1 MSELTPQPISSFP
14 EITDINN
21 FNNDS
26 LITLLNAN
34 ASTPETKNANLK
46 FKNLYS
52 LIQNNLFPIS
62 DSEIQTGITPANI
75 NTNQLASIASITVNQ
90 YGRVVQ
96 IAGSPVAGTTPQA
109 GIETGS
115 FSSTITVP
123 SFQASSAPFFGNA
136 SNFTCVYNGKVLITV
151 YFNAI
156 YNFSNGTNT
165 IPQITNI
172 PIYVIN
178 NTNVQ
183 TEIPFKTKS
192 VITTSLGQGNGTH
205 TVSGTA
211 VILLPSSPNTTNWK
225 IGVGYSN
232 EINGVYGYTF
242 NYAVIFQNNTQ

>member
-1 MSELTPQPISSFP
+1 MADLTPQPISTFG
-14 EITDINN
+14 EITNLN
-21 FNNDS
+21 GFNNDS

-34 ASTPETKNANLK
+34 ASTPATKNANLK
-46 FKNLYS
+46 FKNLYT
-52 LIQNNLFPIS
+52 LVKNNLNLTDADIN
-62 DSEIQTGITPANI
+62 TGITPASI
-75 NTNQLASIASITVNQ
+75 NTNQLATISSITVNQ
-90 YGRVVQ
+90 YGRVTQ
-96 IAGSPVAGTTPQA
+96 IAGSPVSGTTPQA

-115 FSSTITVP
+115 FSSAITVP

-136 SNFTCVYNGKVLITV
+136 SNFTCVYTGKVLITV
-151 YFNAI
+151 YFNAV

-172 PIYVIN
+172 PIYVTN
-178 NTNVQ
+178 NTNVP

-192 VITTSLGQGNGTH
+192 TTTTSLGNGNGTH